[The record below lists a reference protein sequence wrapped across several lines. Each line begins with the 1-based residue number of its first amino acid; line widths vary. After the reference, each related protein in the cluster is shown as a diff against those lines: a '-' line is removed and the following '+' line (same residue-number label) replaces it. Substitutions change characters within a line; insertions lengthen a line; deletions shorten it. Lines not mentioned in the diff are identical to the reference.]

1 MGMAK
6 LSSRRRSVL
15 EDPDEV
21 LDLAQRGLEYLK
33 RQWKWLLAAGLVLAA
48 VLLVFSIQGRMRASR
63 ENRAAHALVEWHTKF
78 AAPGAN
84 PEAAKALQ
92 DLVAKYAG
100 TKAGAEAELLRANM
114 LYHQKNYAEAVR
126 AYESLQKQSDPAW
139 NTLISESLSYCYEG
153 LGEFKKAAAALKPA
167 EEASTGPFQGEVTQR
182 LAMLYDKAGN
192 PGEAAVYWHKL
203 LERSP
208 DPGIKAY
215 LQEKLAR
222 AEAQAGPAK
231 K

>member
-33 RQWKWLLAAGLVLAA
+33 SQWKWLLAAAVVVAA
-48 VLLVFSIQGRMRASR
+48 VLLAVNIRGRMQTARG
-63 ENRAAHALVEWHTKF
+63 NRAATALVEWRTQY

-84 PEAAKALQ
+84 PEAAKALKE
-92 DLVAKYAG
+92 LVKKYAG
-100 TKAGAEAELLRANM
+100 TKAAAEAELLRANI
-114 LYHQKNYAEAVR
+114 LYHQKNYADAAQ

-153 LGEFKKAAAALKPA
+153 LGEFKKAAAALKPV

-182 LAMLYDKAGN
+182 LALLYDKAGN
-192 PGEAAVYWHKL
+192 PAEAAVYWHKL
-203 LERSP
+203 LEKAP
-208 DPGIKAY
+208 DQGMKAY
-215 LQEKLAR
+215 FQERLAK